1 MILMRFPALFYLL
14 NKFHVKHEKPVEEKG
29 DEIIVRMKKTEDF
42 GPSKSGKT
50 RVIASTEGF
59 TKINGFSLNLNLV
72 KKA

>member
-1 MILMRFPALFYLL
+1 MKNVQI
-14 NKFHVKHEKPVEEKG
+14 EEKG